1 MSCAPS
7 SVRPARRRSLVT
19 HDQAEAMAL
28 SDRIVVMNH
37 GRAEQ
42 VASPQ
47 DVYAKP
53 ETPFVAQF
61 LGSTSPAKPSAPTPA
76 TTARFDT
83 EAAAKAHCPG
93 ATVVWVNLTSD
104 IYHFSGHPDYGRTKS
119 GTYMCEK
126 DAEAGGAH
134 AAKNEKHP

>member
-1 MSCAPS
+1 MDQYL
-7 SVRPARRRSLVT
+7 RRWAYSIGVIALL
-19 HDQAEAMAL
+19 ASPMPAL
-28 SDRIVVMNH
+28 SQQRPST
-37 GRAEQ
+37 
-42 VASPQ
+42 ASP
-47 DVYAKP
+47 
-53 ETPFVAQF
+53 TPPQ
-61 LGSTSPAKPSAPTPA
+61 STSPAKPSAPTPA

-104 IYHFSGHPDYGRTKS
+104 IYHFSGHPDYGHTKS

-126 DAEAGGAH
+126 DAEAGGAR